1 MKRWVVTVALS
12 LVLASAMLG
21 ALGLVAL
28 RGGISARP
36 EPSAFEAAVA
46 RRIRHMAI
54 PASDRALRNPVGD
67 TSAAVAG
74 GLAHFADHCAVC
86 HGNDGKGETQFGRG
100 LYPRPPDLTA
110 TPTQRLSDGELFYI
124 IENGVRFTGMPAFG
138 AEGRSELSWHL
149 VAFLRHLPALTAA
162 ELHEMER
169 LNPRP
174 ASEWKELQEDD
185 EFLNGATGP
194 APTSARP

>member
-1 MKRWVVTVALS
+1 MKRWVFTV
-12 LVLASAMLG
+12 VLAFVLAAGMLVVG
-21 ALGLVAL
+21 GLVAL

-36 EPSAFEAAVA
+36 EPSGLEVAVA
-46 RRIRHMAI
+46 RRIRHLAI

-67 TSAAVAG
+67 TKAALAG

-86 HGNDGKGETQFGRG
+86 HGNDGKGETQFGQG

-110 TPTQRLSDGELFYI
+110 VPTQILSDGELFSI

-138 AEGRSELSWHL
+138 AAGRSELSWHL
-149 VAFLRHLPALTAA
+149 VTFLRHLPALTEE
-162 ELHEMER
+162 ELHAMER

-174 ASEWKELQEDD
+174 ASEWQELQEED
-185 EFLNGATGP
+185 EFLNSS
-194 APTSARP
+194 PTSEQR